1 MSLVSTEPVKIQEFV
16 SNLSNDRF
24 KSITLTKMDNA
35 ASAGINSADISI
47 AKDIKETKKNTDK
60 KKE

>member
-1 MSLVSTEPVKIQEFV
+1 
-16 SNLSNDRF
+16 
-24 KSITLTKMDNA
+24 MDNA